1 MSRMSVWM
9 VLGVLVCAAVS
20 TSARG
25 EPRKAPYRA
34 VCTVA
39 MVGDIVSH
47 VAGERAEVRS
57 LIGSGV
63 DPHLYKATR
72 DDVAAL
78 LKADIVF
85 YNGLMLEGKMEE
97 ALHRAE
103 KAGRRVVAVSEKAPA
118 DYLMLATQEGK
129 QFDPHVWMDPTG
141 WMHATRAVI
150 EGLVA
155 FDPEREEEYRARG
168 EAYLKELE
176 ALREYAAR
184 TVATIPEGRRV
195 LVTSHDAFGY
205 FGRAFGLE
213 VMGVQGISTVSEAG
227 LGDVERLIGVIVDR
241 DVPSVFVET
250 TVSERTIRALVEGCA
265 AKGRTVTI
273 GGSLFSDAM
282 GAPGTYE
289 GTYVGMID
297 HNVTTIVRALGGE
310 APARGMQ
317 GKLSD
322 DAR

>member
-1 MSRMSVWM
+1 MARVSVWRVM
-9 VLGVLVCAAVS
+9 AALVCAMVGAGA
-20 TSARG
+20 TA
-25 EPRKAPYRA
+25 APEGKKFTA

-39 MVGDIVSH
+39 MVGDIVSN

-72 DDVAAL
+72 DDVRSL
-78 LKADIVF
+78 LRADIVF

-103 KAGRRVVAVSEKAPA
+103 KAGRRVVAVSERAPA
-118 DYLMLATQEGK
+118 DYLMPATDEGK

-141 WMHATRAVI
+141 WMHATRVVVDA
-150 EGLVA
+150 LVK
-155 FDPEREEEYRARG
+155 FDPTHEAEYRERG
-168 EAYLKELE
+168 EAYLEQLE
-176 ALREYAAR
+176 ALREYAER
-184 TVATIPEGRRV
+184 TVATIPAGRRV

-227 LGDVERLIGVIVDR
+227 LGDVERLIGVIVER
-241 DVPSVFVET
+241 EVPSVFVET
-250 TVSERTIRALVEGCA
+250 TVSERTIRALIEGCA

-282 GAPGTYE
+282 GDPGTYE

-317 GKLSD
+317 GRLSD